1 MTERVRDV
9 KVEIK
14 GERAT
19 KELEKAL
26 GIQMA
31 EEEEKP
37 KERKAGGNR
46 EEGKNRVFTGFRV
59 RRADE
64 NVAWIVGK
72 KEKKEKE
79 KGKEGTVFE

>member
-1 MTERVRDV
+1 
-9 KVEIK
+9 
-14 GERAT
+14 
-19 KELEKAL
+19 
-26 GIQMA
+26 MA

-64 NVAWIVGK
+64 NVESLRRRERRRERRGSFLSQ
-72 KEKKEKE
+72 
-79 KGKEGTVFE
+79 KGR